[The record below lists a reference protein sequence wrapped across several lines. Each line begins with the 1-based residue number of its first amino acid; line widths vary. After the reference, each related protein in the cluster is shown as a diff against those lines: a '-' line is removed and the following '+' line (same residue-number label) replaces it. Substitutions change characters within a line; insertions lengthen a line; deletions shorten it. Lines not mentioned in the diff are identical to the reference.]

1 MSDFATPQSAR
12 PHRNGRATRVALA
25 AAALLTPLL
34 LSACMSAPTGG
45 RRPVAGRPTS
55 GYGVPDWVLREC
67 RPASGAEIIARMA
80 GPGDYFYRDSN
91 DFCYF
96 DRRPGVL

>member
-1 MSDFATPQSAR
+1 MSISATPHSAR
-12 PHRNGRATRVALA
+12 THRNGRPTRAALV
-25 AAALLTPLL
+25 AAALLAPLL
-34 LSACMSAPTGG
+34 LSACMSTQTSG

-55 GYGVPDWVLREC
+55 GYGVPDWVSREC
-67 RPASGAEIIARMA
+67 RPATGPEIIARMA
-80 GPGDYFYRDSN
+80 GPGDYFYRDSG